1 MKGKQNPRS
10 HLVLQL
16 IGLGY
21 VVYLLVGMVQDFRA
35 GEAPVSLPV
44 FCLVTFGLGAA
55 AIVLAVFAYRGWKR
69 DQTVRQELE
78 EEDASA
84 QKKTN

>member
-1 MKGKQNPRS
+1 MKGKQNTRS

-21 VVYLLVGMVQDFRA
+21 VVYLLVGMVQDFQA

-44 FCLVTFGLGAA
+44 FCLLTFGLGAA
-55 AIVLAVFAYRGWKR
+55 AVVLAVFAYRGWQR
-69 DQTVRQELE
+69 DRKADEEQEQRNR
-78 EEDASA
+78 SA
-84 QKKTN
+84 EP

>member
-1 MKGKQNPRS
+1 MKSKQNSRS

-21 VVYLLVGMVQDFRA
+21 VVYLLAGMVQDFRA

-44 FCLVTFGLGAA
+44 FCLLTFALGAA
-55 AIVLAVFAYRGWKR
+55 AVVLAVFAYRGWQR
-69 DQTVRQELE
+69 DRKTAENREQPEPSE
-78 EEDASA
+78 ES
-84 QKKTN
+84 